1 MSINELLDA
10 NRKFLDSGRI
20 NQLKFKPF
28 SGWVV
33 ISCMSEK
40 LAGLLEESMG
50 FERGEALFIKTAGAS
65 STKYDNSIE
74 RSAAIAVLKKD
85 ATKIAVVGHADC
97 SSASD
102 VFPITEAMKKH
113 NIPRSAVPDDVREWM
128 GLISNPEENVRQL
141 VRALRNSQ
149 VIPVNVE
156 IHGFMLDAKTG
167 KLSHIVSAMQE
178 KELKKEDL
186 HIEELE
192 IKASVAYKAD
202 KFEHSSDTATSNYN
216 DTPPAIDISGDKPK
230 TVKYAQQK
238 PVQYNPPPAP
248 KPQPR
253 YQPQSEPRDPVPLEP
268 KPVQQKPK
276 ISVEASDDPF
286 QEMLDKLKRDRFKKS

>member
-1 MSINELLDA
+1 MSVNELLDA

-40 LAGLLEESMG
+40 LADLLEESLG
-50 FERGEALFIKTAGAS
+50 FERGEALFIRTAGAAF
-65 STKYDNSIE
+65 TKYDNSIE
-74 RSAAIAVLKKD
+74 RSVAIAIFKKD
-85 ATKIAVVGHADC
+85 AVKIAVVGHSDC

-102 VFPITEAMKKH
+102 VFSITEAMKKH

-141 VRALRNSQ
+141 VRTLRNSS
-149 VIPVNVE
+149 VVPVSVE
-156 IHGFMLDAKTG
+156 IHGFMLDTKTG
-167 KLSHIVSAMQE
+167 KLTHIVSAMQE
-178 KELKKEDL
+178 KELKKEDI
-186 HIEELE
+186 HIAELE
-192 IKASVAYKAD
+192 IKSPVAFKAD
-202 KFEHSSDTATSNYN
+202 RFEHSSDTTTANFS
-216 DTPPAIDISGDKPK
+216 DTPPAIDISADRPK
-230 TVKYAQQK
+230 TAKYTQPK
-238 PVQYNPPPAP
+238 PAQYNPPPVP

-253 YQPQSEPRDPVPLEP
+253 YQPQDPVPLEP
-268 KPVQQKPK
+268 KPVQQAKPK